1 MIAKVTNKAM
11 LSSKVFSINLLTYPV
26 NQRVISHIDPV
37 PQGRYYKLNFVLIKP
52 LVFLSV

>member
-26 NQRVISHIDPV
+26 NQRVISHIDPGKWV
-37 PQGRYYKLNFVLIKP
+37 LLSFALKL
-52 LVFLSV
+52 